1 MLVWLLIFGAMNM
14 SHLVRTPIY
23 GLIIVLTVGFSVLT
37 SPLQARV
44 QLDIIAKFRNADVE
58 LDVVTVVD
66 SEVEASKSKVALL
79 GIATPLR
86 SSFSFRLVEWLL
98 LIDLW
103 SKAVK
108 AQSDSWRVI
117 GSMTE
122 TETSDVS
129 HLTIKCWARGQ
140 VCHQFGVH
148 PLGWTGGEGENRLT
162 EPGFRGESPW
172 PSSARIRSS
181 SSARSSKN
189 FWVGSHCT
197 PSPGATGSAAI

>member
-1 MLVWLLIFGAMNM
+1 LDQVNVGGVKYYVRQVAGSPKDQTGRVDPFKHQYALTVLLGGMLVWLLIFGAMNM

-86 SSFSFRLVEWLL
+86 SSFRLAEWLL

-108 AQSDSWRVI
+108 TQSDSWKVI
-117 GSMTE
+117 GSM
-122 TETSDVS
+122 
-129 HLTIKCWARGQ
+129 
-140 VCHQFGVH
+140 
-148 PLGWTGGEGENRLT
+148 
-162 EPGFRGESPW
+162 
-172 PSSARIRSS
+172 
-181 SSARSSKN
+181 
-189 FWVGSHCT
+189 
-197 PSPGATGSAAI
+197 

>member
-1 MLVWLLIFGAMNM
+1 MNM

-66 SEVEASKSKVALL
+66 SDVEASKSKAALL

-86 SSFSFRLVEWLL
+86 SSFSFKLAEWSL

-108 AQSDSWRVI
+108 TQSDSWKVI
-117 GSMTE
+117 GSMME
-122 TETSDVS
+122 TETSDVA
-129 HLTIKCWARGQ
+129 HLTISAGP
-140 VCHQFGVH
+140 GVK
-148 PLGWTGGEGENRLT
+148 
-162 EPGFRGESPW
+162 FV
-172 PSSARIRSS
+172 ISS
-181 SSARSSKN
+181 SQKGIVTFVLSKN
-189 FWVGSHCT
+189 DMGGFEKALYQVKEFFSR
-197 PSPGATGSAAI
+197 